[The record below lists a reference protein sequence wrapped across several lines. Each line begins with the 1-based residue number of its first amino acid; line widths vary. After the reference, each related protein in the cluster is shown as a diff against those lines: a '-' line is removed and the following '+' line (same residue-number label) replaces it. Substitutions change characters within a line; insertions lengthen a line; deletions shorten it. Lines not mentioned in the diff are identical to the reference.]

1 MLAYEKNRP
10 ILVVNLSKEQTSG
23 IFWNDKI
30 QSLVIKR
37 ILNELTQ
44 AAEYFYQ
51 EEQSLNTLVVIDEAH
66 RLASRELPKEDDTA
80 RAVRNVL
87 VDAARTT
94 LKYGLVWLFISQ
106 TGNVNY

>member
-1 MLAYEKNRP
+1 
-10 ILVVNLSKEQTSG
+10 
-23 IFWNDKI
+23 
-30 QSLVIKR
+30 
-37 ILNELTQ
+37 
-44 AAEYFYQ
+44 
-51 EEQSLNTLVVIDEAH
+51 VVIDEAH
-66 RLASRELPKEDDTA
+66 CLASRKLPKEDDTA